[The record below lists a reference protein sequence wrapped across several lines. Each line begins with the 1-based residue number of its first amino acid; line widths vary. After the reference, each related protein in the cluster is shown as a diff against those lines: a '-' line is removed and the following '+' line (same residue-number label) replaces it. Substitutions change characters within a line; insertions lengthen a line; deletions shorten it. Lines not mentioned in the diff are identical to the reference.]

1 MRIGELAERLGTTA
15 HAIRFYERRGLVP
28 ATRRTESG
36 YREYSDR
43 DVSRMRL
50 LIGLRSLDLPL
61 DQAAE
66 LAGLCAEGKCDR
78 VSDELRGAISQKRA
92 EIARRA
98 DELRYL
104 DHRLAHLAGELE
116 SGKSPRPLIT
126 MGKEDARAS

>member
-28 ATRRTESG
+28 AAERTDSG

-43 DVSRMRL
+43 DVSRLRL

-61 DQAAE
+61 NQAAQ
-66 LAGLCAEGKCDR
+66 LASLCAEGKCDQ
-78 VSDELRGAISQKRA
+78 VSDELRAAIAEKRA
-92 EIARRA
+92 EIVRRA

-104 DHRLAHLAGELE
+104 DRRLTHLAGELDA
-116 SGKSPRPLIT
+116 GKLPRPLIT
-126 MGKEDARAS
+126 SRKEERHAS

>member
-1 MRIGELAERLGTTA
+1 MRIGELAHRVGTTA
-15 HAIRFYERRGLVP
+15 HSIRFYERRGLLP
-28 ATRRTESG
+28 APERSLAR
-36 YREYSDR
+36 YREYSEG
-43 DVSRMRL
+43 DVSRLRL

-66 LAGLCAEGKCDR
+66 LASLCADGRCDQ
-78 VSDELRGAISQKRA
+78 VSDELRVAIKQKRR

-116 SGKSPRPLIT
+116 AGRSPRPLIT
-126 MGKEDARAS
+126 AGKEERDAS